1 MSEVSN
7 EPNSPES
14 RDSAQPATF
23 LERKRQALQNERGI
37 VNDPPP
43 VAPPKAELDMGI
55 SQPAQQADISVAG
68 PLLVEEQAPVAT
80 EPELDPPNN
89 PEEET
94 ISDDLNASD
103 DSAEPVEEE
112 ADVDW
117 RTRSNEFEEKAN
129 TATAMHESMQKDYT
143 QKTQLLAEQRRRLEQ
158 DISVNEGVL
167 QTYVNNAG
175 THAAKWDSVNWA
187 QLQNQLDPA
196 VYQQRVNEY
205 RQAVNLRDRAL
216 TQHQEFVSTAK
227 ETMSRLK
234 DDEAEVS
241 RDILRATI
249 PQWGNDLYAKIGE
262 FAAEKL
268 GFTAEQFS
276 EITDHRVI
284 NLIYKD
290 YASRDPAGAV
300 QKISKKS
307 QRTNQT
313 RNAPRRDDK
322 GRFNNLERTRRE
334 NPGDRNLTRKSFED
348 RLRRERE
355 DR

>member
-1 MSEVSN
+1 MSETAN
-7 EPNSPES
+7 EPSNPS
-14 RDSAQPATF
+14 RDSAQPASF
-23 LERKRQALQNERGI
+23 LERKRAELQNERGI

-43 VAPPKAELDMGI
+43 VAPKQVELDMGI
-55 SQPAQQADISVAG
+55 SQPAQQAELSVAG
-68 PLLVEEQAPVAT
+68 PLIADEQAPVVE
-80 EPELDPPNN
+80 EPDLELQNN
-89 PEEET
+89 PEEGT
-94 ISDDLNASD
+94 NSDDLAESN
-103 DSAEPVEEE
+103 DSEE
-112 ADVDW
+112 ADIDW

-167 QTYVNNAG
+167 QTYVDNAG
-175 THAAKWDSVNWA
+175 TYAAKWDNVNWN

-196 VYQQRVNEY
+196 AYQQRVGEY

-216 TQHQEFVSTAK
+216 SQHQDFVNVAK
-227 ETMSRLK
+227 ETMSRQK
-234 DDEAEVS
+234 DNEAEVS
-241 RDILRATI
+241 RDILKATI
-249 PQWGNDLYAKIGE
+249 PNWGNDLYAKIGE

-268 GFTAEQFS
+268 GFSAEQFS

-290 YASRDPAGAV
+290 YASRDPQSAV
-300 QKISKKS
+300 QNISKKS

-334 NPGDRNLTRKSFED
+334 NPGDRNLTRKSFEE
-348 RLRRERE
+348 RLRRERQ